1 MATKPTDDYLWA
13 ESPPS
18 PTDVENPT
26 IIRSAGWSF
35 QSPIPFNWHNYLLRA
50 LGRWTDFFS
59 SMFSSSGD
67 LTLDAEYG
75 YVELVADPP
84 NVGAGLLHIYRHVA
98 TPVGV
103 ASQWQADS
111 IRGLS
116 TLQAGDAAIL
126 EPTTDTA
133 GLLSVL
139 EHKCAS
145 AGVSQLRAD
154 SVGVNDENPA
164 AVGLLRTDALY
175 LGNLVKATASI
186 AVTWDGGG
194 VPSVSYV
201 AGYNTGNPA
210 IVAAALPFVANGIS
224 LDATDD
230 FTARIPTISAFPAS
244 ADGLT
249 PFIAYVAPT
258 ISASTP
264 WRIGLLTFV
273 AGAWVDALATT
284 AALAGQTVNL
294 YLHST

>member
-13 ESPPS
+13 ESPAS

-26 IIRSAGWSF
+26 IIRSGGWTF
-35 QSPIPFNWHNYLLRA
+35 RSPIPFNWHNYLLRA

-59 SMFSSSGD
+59 SMFSSGGD
-67 LTLDAEYG
+67 LTLDAENG

-84 NVGAGLLHIYRHVA
+84 NVVAGSLHIYRHVA

-139 EHKCAS
+139 EHKCAP

-154 SVGVNDENPA
+154 SVGVNDETPG

-175 LGNLVKATASI
+175 LGNLVKATAGI
-186 AVTWDGGG
+186 AVTWDGSG
-194 VPSVSYV
+194 VPAVSYV
-201 AGYNTGNPA
+201 AGYNTGNPR
-210 IVAAALPFVANGIS
+210 IVAAALPFVTNGIR

-230 FTARIPTISAFPAS
+230 YTARIPTISASPGPA
-244 ADGLT
+244 DMGT
-249 PFIAYVAPT
+249 PFIVYITPT

-264 WRIGLLTFV
+264 WRITLLTFTG
-273 AGAWVDALATT
+273 GAWVDALATT
-284 AALAGQTVNL
+284 VALANKTVNL
-294 YLHST
+294 YLYST

>member
-13 ESPPS
+13 ESPAS

-26 IIRSAGWSF
+26 IIRSGGWTFRSA
-35 QSPIPFNWHNYLLRA
+35 IPFNWHNYLLRA

-59 SMFSSSGD
+59 SMFSSGGD
-67 LTLDAEYG
+67 LTLDAENG

-111 IRGLS
+111 IRGLN

-126 EPTTDTA
+126 EPTTDDA

-154 SVGVNDENPA
+154 SVGVNDETPG

-175 LGNLVKATASI
+175 LGNLVKATAGI
-186 AVTWDGGG
+186 AVTWNGSG

-201 AGYNTGNPA
+201 AGYNTGNPV
-210 IVAAALPFVANGIS
+210 IVAAAGPFVTNGIS

-230 FTARIPTISAFPAS
+230 YTARIPTISASPSPA
-244 ADGLT
+244 DMGT
-249 PFIAYVAPT
+249 PFIVYITPT

-264 WRIGLLTFV
+264 WRISLLTFTG
-273 AGAWVDALATT
+273 GAWVDALATT
-284 AALAGQTVNL
+284 AALAGKTVNL
-294 YLHST
+294 YMQST

>member
-1 MATKPTDDYLWA
+1 VATKPTDDYLWA
-13 ESPPS
+13 ESPPA
-18 PTDVENPT
+18 PTDVVNPT
-26 IIRSAGWSF
+26 AIRSAGWSF

-59 SMFSSSGD
+59 SMFSSGGD
-67 LTLDAEYG
+67 LTLDAENG

-126 EPTTDTA
+126 EPTTDDV

-154 SVGVNDENPA
+154 SVGVNDETPG

-175 LGNLVKATASI
+175 LGNLVKATAGI
-186 AVTWDGGG
+186 AVTWNGSG

-201 AGYNTGNPA
+201 AGYNTGNPV
-210 IVAAALPFVANGIS
+210 IVAAAGPFVTNGIS

-230 FTARIPTISAFPAS
+230 YTARVPTISASPAP
-244 ADGLT
+244 ADMGT
-249 PFIAYVAPT
+249 PFIVYITPT

-264 WRIGLLTFV
+264 WRISLLTFTG
-273 AGAWVDALATT
+273 GAWVDALATT
-284 AALAGQTVNL
+284 VALANKTVNL
-294 YLHST
+294 YMQST

>member
-13 ESPPS
+13 ESPPA

-26 IIRSAGWSF
+26 VIRSAGWSF

-67 LTLDAEYG
+67 LTLDAENG

-154 SVGVNDENPA
+154 SVGVNDETPA
-164 AVGLLRTDALY
+164 AAGLLRTDALY

-186 AVTWDGGG
+186 SVTWDGGG
-194 VPSVSYV
+194 VPSVTYV
-201 AGYNTGNPA
+201 AGYNTGNPQ
-210 IVAAALPFVANGIS
+210 IVGPVVFATYGIS

-230 FTARIPTISAFPAS
+230 FTSRIPTISVFPAPAS
-244 ADGLT
+244 AAT
-249 PFIAYVAPT
+249 PFIAYIAPT

-264 WRIGLLTFV
+264 FRIGLLTFTG
-273 AGAWVDALATT
+273 GAWVDALAPT

-294 YLHST
+294 YMQST

>member
-1 MATKPTDDYLWA
+1 VATKPTDDYLWA
-13 ESPPS
+13 ESPPA
-18 PTDVENPT
+18 PTDVVNPT
-26 IIRSAGWSF
+26 AIRSAGWSF

-59 SMFSSSGD
+59 SMFSSGGD
-67 LTLDAEYG
+67 LTLDAENG

-126 EPTTDTA
+126 EPTTDDV

-154 SVGVNDENPA
+154 SVGVNDETPG

-175 LGNLVKATASI
+175 LGNLVKATAGI
-186 AVTWDGGG
+186 AVTWNGSG

-201 AGYNTGNPA
+201 AGYNTGNPV
-210 IVAAALPFVANGIS
+210 IVAAAGPFVTNGIS

-230 FTARIPTISAFPAS
+230 YTARVPTISASPAP
-244 ADGLT
+244 ADMGT
-249 PFIAYVAPT
+249 PFIVYITPT

-264 WRIGLLTFV
+264 WRI
-273 AGAWVDALATT
+273 
-284 AALAGQTVNL
+284 
-294 YLHST
+294 

>member
-13 ESPPS
+13 ESPPA
-18 PTDVENPT
+18 PTDVVNPT
-26 IIRSAGWSF
+26 AIRSAGWSF
-35 QSPIPFNWHNYLLRA
+35 ESPIPFNWHNYLLRA
-50 LGRWTDFFS
+50 LGRYVDFFNK
-59 SMFSSSGD
+59 MFSAGGD
-67 LTLDAEYG
+67 LTLDAQNG

-154 SVGVNDENPA
+154 SVGVNDETPG

-175 LGNLVKATASI
+175 LGNLVKATASL
-186 AVTWDGGG
+186 AVTWNGSG
-194 VPSVSYV
+194 VPSVTYV
-201 AGYNTGNPA
+201 AGYNTGNPQ
-210 IVAAALPFVANGIS
+210 IVAAAGPFAANGIS

-230 FTARIPTISAFPAS
+230 FTSRIPTVSAFPAPAS
-244 ADGLT
+244 GLT

-264 WRIGLLTFV
+264 FRIGLLTFTG
-273 AGAWVDALATT
+273 GAWVDALATT

-294 YLHST
+294 YMQST